1 MRAFDWDPIR
11 AEHYGQRLH
20 RRTKQAGHMTAP
32 DQCCS
37 NSESSCQGGAV
48 HTCQG
53 GAVPHRED
61 VAARGLASNGEG
73 ALRKRLWPQGDGVSW
88 AAAIGDTPD
97 RAVSV
102 LADEESAV
110 TRHGH
115 ADGAGPNRGVIH
127 DETGHEVL
135 IFAGRNA
142 VLQVYADHFV
152 AGPFRA
158 VPRPVLGRERIP
170 TVFRGELVAIVDDH
184 SHRGRM
190 RLDQHVGYG
199 DLVL

>member
-1 MRAFDWDPIR
+1 MACARRDSTLAAWYR
-11 AEHYGQRLH
+11 SLH
-20 RRTKQAGHMTAP
+20 APRT
-32 DQCCS
+32 
-37 NSESSCQGGAV
+37 GGAYDSHHRTAGIACRTRRRGSSV
-48 HTCQG
+48 
-53 GAVPHRED
+53 APHD
-61 VAARGLASNGEG
+61 ACAADGSDASERV
-73 ALRKRLWPQGDGVSW
+73 LW
-88 AAAIGDTPD
+88 AAAIGDTPH

-110 TRHGH
+110 MRYRH
-115 ADGAGPNRGVIH
+115 ADGARPNGGVVH
-127 DETGHEVL
+127 DEAGHEVL
-135 IFAGRNA
+135 VFAGRNA

-170 TVFRGELVAIVDDH
+170 TVFRGELVAIVENH